1 VVVVAGGPLGAWPAA
16 LLVWSRLGGALAG
29 RLGVTG
35 TVGGALLGT
44 DSVDGR
50 AGPLAV
56 GPLAWVAR
64 LRAKRPIWVD
74 DVVAAPVVLD
84 LGGGLTPGPPTP
96 SRLRHRTEGLQDIAG
111 PVGFDGQ
118 AGGAAL
124 PGEGPHHLPV
134 LGAQVGVGLQPA
146 LAALLMLA
154 QLPLVVMGPVGL
166 LGGHDQ
172 PTRYAG
178 SLLAAARPAK
188 HPGRLA
194 AGGRLV
200 GGQGCLGVLAVG
212 GGPGEFAAA
221 VAGGLVELLAK
232 PVPLGPQLTSGQP
245 LEIGAVGD
253 VDGQGLVPSSGQ
265 GLGQLQV
272 GIRLLSIR

>member
-35 TVGGALLGT
+35 TVGGALLGV

-96 SRLRHRTEGLQDIAG
+96 SRLRHRPEGLQDIAG

-134 LGAQVGVGLQPA
+134 LGGQVGVGLQPA

-178 SLLAAARPAK
+178 SL
-188 HPGRLA
+188 
-194 AGGRLV
+194 
-200 GGQGCLGVLAVG
+200 LGVLAVG

-245 LEIGAVGD
+245 LEIGAVGG